1 VGIKMI
7 FRDIYKVM
15 SCDILYVKVGKI
27 KYEYGIFA
35 KEIEGRPYITDLF
48 LSEVLEVKAVGEDEF
63 YIKLKGKKKCSLT
76 N

>member
-1 VGIKMI
+1 MI
-7 FRDIYKVM
+7 FRDIYKVIR
-15 SCDILYVKVGKI
+15 CNILHVKVGKK

-35 KEIEGRPYITDLF
+35 KDTENRPYITDLF
-48 LSEVLEVKAVGEDEF
+48 LYKVVEVKAVGEDEF

>member
-1 VGIKMI
+1 MI

-15 SCDILYVKVGKI
+15 RCDILHVKVGRI

-35 KEIEGRPYITDLF
+35 TATENRPYITDLF
-48 LSEVLEVKAVGEDEF
+48 LYNVVEVKAVGEDEF

>member
-1 VGIKMI
+1 MI
-7 FRDIYKVM
+7 FRDVYRVTR
-15 SCDILYVKVGKI
+15 CNILHIKVGKT

-35 KEIEGRPYITDLF
+35 KETENRPHITDLF
-48 LSEVLEVKAVGEDEF
+48 LCEVVEVKAAGEDEF

>member
-1 VGIKMI
+1 MI

-15 SCDILYVKVGKI
+15 RCNILRVKVGKI

-35 KEIEGRPYITDLF
+35 KETENRPYITDLF
-48 LSEVLEVKAVGEDEF
+48 LCEVIEVKAVGEDDF
-63 YIKLKGKKKCSLT
+63 YIKLKGKKKCFHT